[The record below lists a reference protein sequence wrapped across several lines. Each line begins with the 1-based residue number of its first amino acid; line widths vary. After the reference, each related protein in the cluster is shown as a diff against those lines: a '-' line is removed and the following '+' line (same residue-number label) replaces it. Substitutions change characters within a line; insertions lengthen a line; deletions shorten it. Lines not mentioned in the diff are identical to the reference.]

1 MLTGRIA
8 AEPQVAGP
16 GDRRDRRQRNH
27 VLFPVGFLR
36 REQIGVQLILI
47 EPGQRQ
53 IEIAVQFLDALEFR
67 PDQIE
72 IPRRLIV
79 GAVVHQPVRLHLA
92 GREIPRHV
100 NGNLGQRH
108 GLGGQQTDVA
118 NHDHAGGIDHDG
130 LPPPEGSN

>member
-16 GDRRDRRQRNH
+16 GDRHDRRQRDQI
-27 VLFPVGFLR
+27 LFPAGFLL

-67 PDQIE
+67 PDQIQ

-79 GAVVHQPVRLHLA
+79 GPIVHQPVRLHLA
-92 GREIPRHV
+92 GREIERDV
-100 NGNLGQRH
+100 NGNLGHRH
-108 GLGGQQTDVA
+108 RLGGQQPNVA
-118 NHDHAGGIDHDG
+118 NDDHAVGIDHDR